1 MEWLEMAVK
10 MSIVAGFI
18 GSAISFLVSYVVLR
32 PLETTLGRL
41 QLTVDKLGEQ
51 LLRVE
56 ERWHDVDKKLV
67 EVDQRARAAHHRID
81 GIDRILGRSHRHDE
95 EGER

>member
-41 QLTVDKLGEQ
+41 QLTVD
-51 LLRVE
+51 
-56 ERWHDVDKKLV
+56 
-67 EVDQRARAAHHRID
+67 
-81 GIDRILGRSHRHDE
+81 
-95 EGER
+95 